1 MNTAQLLK
9 QCEQAQI
16 KFKVSGANELSYVCP
31 KGALT
36 ENLRRKIIQFK
47 PSIIEHL
54 SDVDN
59 VLATVCREYS
69 ITRDWLDQFVICP
82 EDVEDIRNGDLPL
95 SCLRAH
101 IEYHIED
108 QRKWQERR
116 EEINSTYEARK

>member
-9 QCEQAQI
+9 QCEKAQI
-16 KFKVSGANELSYVCP
+16 EIKISGANELSYVCP

-36 ENLRRKIIQFK
+36 EKLRRKIIQFK

-59 VLATVCREYS
+59 VLATVCKEYS

-82 EDVEDIRNGDLPL
+82 EDVQDIKNGDLPL

-101 IEYHIED
+101 IEYHIENL
-108 QRKWQERR
+108 RKWQERK
-116 EEINSTYEARK
+116 EEIYLDRTR

>member
-9 QCEQAQI
+9 QCEKAHI
-16 KFKVSGANELSYVCP
+16 RIKVSGPNELNYICP

-36 ENLRRKIIQFK
+36 EDLKKKIIQFK

-59 VLATVCREYS
+59 LIAAVCEEYS

-82 EDVEDIRNGDLPL
+82 QDVEDLKNGDLPL

-101 IEYHIED
+101 IEYHLEE
-108 QRKWQERR
+108 QREWDERKQR
-116 EEINSTYEARK
+116 INHRRTT